1 MSYIGILALILLTTL
16 LLSHFSQQLGIP
28 AVIGQL
34 VAGVLLGPAVL
45 NWVQPTHIIAEF
57 SEIGVIALMFIA
69 GLESD
74 LTMLKKYF
82 RPGVLVA
89 VIGVVVPVVTIWA
102 FSEWWGFNFTAAS
115 FLGITFAATSVSI
128 SVEVLKELDA
138 LDSPGGAT
146 ILGAAVVDDI
156 LTVIILS
163 VAVGV
168 FGTGA
173 GTSQLPLWVTLLEQV
188 AYFGVIYLVV
198 RFAAPYLMHLAER
211 LYPTASVTIMSLL
224 LCLGMAYLADLLGLS
239 AVIGA
244 FFAGVAV
251 SQTPYRRKVDA
262 SLEAIG
268 YAVFIPV
275 FFVSIGLNM
284 NFAGLNRDLWFIVV
298 LTLLAVAT
306 KWVGCGAGAMLAGLS
321 AKVGNVVGAG
331 MISRGEMAL
340 IVAQIGFDAHLLH
353 RDFYSS
359 VIIVIILTTL
369 IAPFILKAA
378 LHHQPQGETHDENNL
393 F

>member
-1 MSYIGILALILLTTL
+1 MGYLGVLALILLATL
-16 LLSHFSQQLGIP
+16 LLSHFSLKIGIP
-28 AVIGQL
+28 AVIGEL
-34 VAGVLLGPAVL
+34 VAGIVFGPALL
-45 NWVQPTHIIAEF
+45 NWIQPSHMISEF
-57 SEIGVIALMFIA
+57 SEIGVIVLMFIA

-82 RPGVLVA
+82 RPAVLVA
-89 VIGVVVPVVTIWA
+89 VIGVIVLTGVIFA
-102 FSEWWGFNFTAAS
+102 FASAWGFSSVAAA
-115 FLGITFAATSVSI
+115 FLGITYAATSVSI
-128 SVEVLKELDA
+128 SVEVLKELNA
-138 LDSPGGAT
+138 LDSKSGAT

-173 GTSQLPLWVTLLEQV
+173 KTAVPLWLTLIEQV
-188 AYFGVIYLVV
+188 LYFGLIYLVV
-198 RFAAPYLMHLAER
+198 KWLAPLVMHLAQH
-211 LYPTASVTIMSLL
+211 LLPVASVTLGSLL

-251 SQTPYRRKVDA
+251 SETKYRAEVDQA
-262 SLEAIG
+262 LEAIG
-268 YAVFIPV
+268 YGVFIPV

-284 NFAGLNRDLWFIVV
+284 RFVGVLHDFWFIVI
-298 LTLLAVAT
+298 LTGLALLT
-306 KWVGCGAGAMLAGLS
+306 KWLGCGAGA
-321 AKVGNVVGAG
+321 KFAG
-331 MISRGEMAL
+331 MAWSDANIIGSGMVSRGEMAL

-359 VIIVIILTTL
+359 VIIVIVLTTL
-369 IAPFILKAA
+369 IAPFMLKAA
-378 LHHQPQGETHDENNL
+378 LKRQAKEIDE
-393 F
+393 

>member
-1 MSYIGILALILLTTL
+1 MGYLGVLALILLATL
-16 LLSHFSQQLGIP
+16 LLSHFSLKIGIP
-28 AVIGQL
+28 AVIGEL
-34 VAGVLLGPAVL
+34 VAGIVFGPALL
-45 NWVQPTHIIAEF
+45 NWIQPSNMINEF
-57 SEIGVIALMFIA
+57 SEIGVIVLMFIA

-82 RPGVLVA
+82 RPAVLVA
-89 VIGVVVPVVTIWA
+89 VIGVIVPTGVIFVFA
-102 FSEWWGFNFTAAS
+102 SAWGFSSVAAA
-115 FLGITFAATSVSI
+115 FLGITYAATSVSI
-128 SVEVLKELDA
+128 SVEVLKELNA
-138 LDSPGGAT
+138 LDSKSGAT

-173 GTSQLPLWVTLLEQV
+173 KTTVPLWLTLIEQV
-188 AYFGVIYLVV
+188 LYFGLIYLVV
-198 RFAAPYLMHLAER
+198 KWLAPLVMHLAQH
-211 LYPTASVTIMSLL
+211 LLPVASVTLGSLL

-251 SQTPYRRKVDA
+251 SETKYQAEVDQA
-262 SLEAIG
+262 LEAIG
-268 YAVFIPV
+268 YGVFIPV

-284 NFAGLNRDLWFIVV
+284 RFDGVLHDFWFIVI
-298 LTLLAVAT
+298 LTGLALLT
-306 KWVGCGAGAMLAGLS
+306 KWLGCGAGA
-321 AKVGNVVGAG
+321 KFAG
-331 MISRGEMAL
+331 MAWSDANIIGSGMVSRGEMAL

-359 VIIVIILTTL
+359 VIIVIVLTTL
-369 IAPFILKAA
+369 IAPFMLKAA
-378 LHHQPQGETHDENNL
+378 LKRQAKEIDE
-393 F
+393 

>member
-1 MSYIGILALILLTTL
+1 MGYLGVLALILLATL
-16 LLSHFSQQLGIP
+16 LLSHFSLKIGIP
-28 AVIGQL
+28 AVIGEL
-34 VAGVLLGPAVL
+34 VAGIVFGPALL
-45 NWVQPTHIIAEF
+45 NWIQPSNMISEF
-57 SEIGVIALMFIA
+57 SEIGVIVLMFIA

-82 RPGVLVA
+82 RPAVLVA
-89 VIGVVVPVVTIWA
+89 VIGVIVPTGVIFA
-102 FSEWWGFNFTAAS
+102 FASAWGFSYVAAA
-115 FLGITFAATSVSI
+115 FLGITYAATSVSI
-128 SVEVLKELDA
+128 SVEVLKELNA
-138 LDSPGGAT
+138 LDSKSGAT

-173 GTSQLPLWVTLLEQV
+173 KTAVPLWLTLIEQV
-188 AYFGVIYLVV
+188 LYFGLIYLVV
-198 RFAAPYLMHLAER
+198 KWLAPLVMHLAQH
-211 LYPTASVTIMSLL
+211 LLPVASVTLGSLL

-251 SQTPYRRKVDA
+251 SETKYRAEVDQA
-262 SLEAIG
+262 LEAIG
-268 YAVFIPV
+268 YGVFIPV

-284 NFAGLNRDLWFIVV
+284 RFDGVLHDFWFIVI
-298 LTLLAVAT
+298 LTGLALLT
-306 KWVGCGAGAMLAGLS
+306 KWLGCGAGAKLAGMAWS
-321 AKVGNVVGAG
+321 DANIIGSG
-331 MISRGEMAL
+331 MVSRGEMAL

-359 VIIVIILTTL
+359 VIIVIVLTTL
-369 IAPFILKAA
+369 IAPFMLKAA
-378 LHHQPQGETHDENNL
+378 LKRQAKEIDE
-393 F
+393 

>member
-1 MSYIGILALILLTTL
+1 MGYLGVLALILLATL
-16 LLSHFSQQLGIP
+16 LLSHFSLKIGIP
-28 AVIGQL
+28 AVIGEL
-34 VAGVLLGPAVL
+34 VAGIVFGPALL
-45 NWVQPTHIIAEF
+45 NWIQPSHMISEF
-57 SEIGVIALMFIA
+57 SEIGVIVLMFIA

-82 RPGVLVA
+82 RPAVLVA
-89 VIGVVVPVVTIWA
+89 VIGVIVPTGVIFA
-102 FSEWWGFNFTAAS
+102 FASAWGFSSVAAA
-115 FLGITFAATSVSI
+115 FLGITYAATSVSI
-128 SVEVLKELDA
+128 SVEVLKELNA
-138 LDSPGGAT
+138 LDSKSGAT

-173 GTSQLPLWVTLLEQV
+173 KATVPLWLTLIEQV
-188 AYFGVIYLVV
+188 LYFGLIYLVV
-198 RFAAPYLMHLAER
+198 KWLAQHL
-211 LYPTASVTIMSLL
+211 LPVASVTLGSLL

-251 SQTPYRRKVDA
+251 SETKYRAEVDQA
-262 SLEAIG
+262 LEAIG
-268 YAVFIPV
+268 YGVFIPV

-284 NFAGLNRDLWFIVV
+284 RFDGVLHDFWFIVILTV
-298 LTLLAVAT
+298 LALLT
-306 KWVGCGAGAMLAGLS
+306 KWLGCGAGA
-321 AKVGNVVGAG
+321 KFAG
-331 MISRGEMAL
+331 MDWSDANIIGSGMVSRGEMAL

-359 VIIVIILTTL
+359 VIIVIVLTTL
-369 IAPFILKAA
+369 IAPFMLKAA
-378 LHHQPQGETHDENNL
+378 LKRQAKEIDE
-393 F
+393 